1 MDNPISPGGIGGM
14 FSRFLEKFMPKAP
27 ELGAEVKATI
37 TVPQDGGYVPYRV
50 ACEGTHHSVP
60 EKMELWLVAHS
71 QQILEETGDVYDIF
85 YPQPAPLLKLP
96 GGRWHGVAS
105 MGPDAKE
112 HPGGEYDL
120 LLVLTVRSATRQI
133 TKYAHEAAARG
144 KWSGM
149 FGLPKGTVIMDSV
162 TLTRA

>member
-1 MDNPISPGGIGGM
+1 ML
-14 FSRFLEKFMPKAP
+14 SRFFERFMPQAP
-27 ELGAEVKATI
+27 ELGEEVKATI
-37 TVPQDGGYVPYRV
+37 SAPQDGSYVPYRV
-50 ACEGTHHSVP
+50 ACEGTHNAVP
-60 EKMELWLVAHS
+60 ESFELWLVAHAP
-71 QQILEETGDVYDIF
+71 QTLEETGDVYDVF

-105 MGPDAKE
+105 MGPDDKE
-112 HPGGEYDL
+112 LPGGEYDL
-120 LLVLTVRSATRQI
+120 ILVLTTRSATRQI

-149 FGLPKGTVIMDSV
+149 LGLPKGSTIMDSV